1 MEFKLLNRLTALV
14 AALVGVAAFILAYLR
29 TGV

>member
-1 MEFKLLNRLTALV
+1 MEFRILNRLTALV
-14 AALVGVAAFILAYLR
+14 AVIVAAAALILAYLR